1 MMDGYSAQVSIKRR
15 GGMNRKTV
23 SLLIALFLTVA
34 ALMACSGPAAVAPT
48 PAPAEFASPIPSSPA
63 AATPSPLPT
72 QPPPTATAEPAV
84 PTEPPAPTATAT
96 PGESFLKVPAVGC
109 CRGRTLEPGRY
120 AFPPWFGIPLTV
132 DAPEGWRVLNESA
145 ALLFM
150 LGRGEN
156 AQNNPSQIIL
166 FLNATG
172 SSSLESLIE
181 TIRNAPQLAETA
193 APAEVAIAGF
203 AGRQVDMTAL
213 PNPTFEGSAANDIPP
228 GVQYLPAIERYLT
241 PGFAWTTSTPE
252 ARVRAIALTVGDQT
266 LLIYIEAP
274 PQEFDELAA
283 DAGAILE
290 SLELTTPESG

>member
-1 MMDGYSAQVSIKRR
+1 
-15 GGMNRKTV
+15 MNRKTV
-23 SLLIALFLTVA
+23 GLLIALLLTVA
-34 ALMACSGPAAVAPT
+34 ALIACSGPAAVTPTTAPT
-48 PAPAEFASPIPSSPA
+48 EFASPAASSP

-72 QPPPTATAEPAV
+72 QPPPTATTEPTPV
-84 PTEPPAPTATAT
+84 PTEPPTPTATAT
-96 PGESFLKVPAVGC
+96 PGESFLKVPAAIC

-156 AQNNPSQIIL
+156 VQNNPSQIIL

-181 TIRNAPQLAETA
+181 TIRNAPELTETA
-193 APAEVAIAGF
+193 APTEVAIAGF
-203 AGRQVDMTAL
+203 AGRQVDMMAL

-241 PGFAWTTSTPE
+241 PGFAWTTSSPE

-274 PQEFDELAA
+274 PEEFDELAA

-290 SLELTTPESG
+290 SLELSTSESG